1 MKVVNIDSGKQEYR
15 IGHNISDMLASSL
28 VIGILVILSG
38 LSLGSYFEDNNI
50 KFFIFFIAGIVGIFV
65 GCRIINSALREIRI
79 LWDFKKYAPFCGSR
93 GLYDGNSFAAD
104 GAPNNEFISQI
115 ESHRSPLTGIVVMSA
130 EDWESIKT
138 VIREAGRSNHVN

>member
-1 MKVVNIDSGKQEYR
+1 MKVVNINSEKQEYR
-15 IGHNISDMLASSL
+15 IGRNISDMLASSL

-50 KFFIFFIAGIVGIFV
+50 KFFILFIAGIVGIFV
-65 GCRIINSALREIRI
+65 GCQIINSSLRGIRTI
-79 LWDFKKYAPFCGSR
+79 WNFKTYAPFCGSR
-93 GLYDGNSFAAD
+93 GLYDGNSPAAD
-104 GAPNNEFISQI
+104 RAPNNEFISQI

-138 VIREAGRSNHVN
+138 VIREAGRSSNVN